1 MVDMVPRALLITF
14 VNRPADFMESIRRIL
29 FYGGEYWFL
38 YVLFMIYII
47 VPFVSSAST
56 GIQKQEIVVFI
67 MALILGV
74 SALFVDMP
82 EILRI
87 DSISRWHVFIWNAC
101 E

>member
-1 MVDMVPRALLITF
+1 
-14 VNRPADFMESIRRIL
+14 
-29 FYGGEYWFL
+29 
-38 YVLFMIYII
+38 MIYII
-47 VPFVSSAST
+47 VSFVSSAST

-87 DSISRWHVFIWNAC
+87 DSISRCFVFFYAGFLVKKCWQSCMYLYGTLVNRKKSLPFYLVFYG
-101 E
+101 